1 MSISSFKSQFNCPG
15 GYDPCVSKETFI
27 IHKHRIFSLNLY
39 FINSTYKHLINQLF
53 FTNNNNKIYKNNIW
67 MHVWIFKKNGYINHR
82 IIIHVFD
89 FFTFFSALKLKR
101 RKKSSL
107 LWSTMSQNRNLVV
120 TSQSRTDSLS
130 HSEDSDEN

>member
-1 MSISSFKSQFNCPG
+1 
-15 GYDPCVSKETFI
+15 
-27 IHKHRIFSLNLY
+27 
-39 FINSTYKHLINQLF
+39 
-53 FTNNNNKIYKNNIW
+53 